1 MTEWLAALRKAFAR
15 GFTLLARFAGGM
27 YSIAGVSQPGASACV
42 LMSSPRCLACR
53 CGREAT
59 AAVPGADLCAAGC
72 RSWRERRW
80 PLTEWPL
87 ALQALFSTNRRPSIA
102 AHNRII
108 CARPSAQRTLL
119 TAAPIRRY
127 GRF

>member
-15 GFTLLARFAGGM
+15 GFTLLARFAGGV

-59 AAVPGADLCAAGC
+59 AAVPGPTCV
-72 RSWRERRW
+72 R
-80 PLTEWPL
+80 L
-87 ALQALFSTNRRPSIA
+87 AVDPGESGGG
-102 AHNRII
+102 H
-108 CARPSAQRTLL
+108 
-119 TAAPIRRY
+119 
-127 GRF
+127 